1 MIDSELWKSDV
12 QGVLEFHRLP
22 ADERYV
28 VFTPRSAP
36 TTRLSLRTSR
46 FQAGADDGAI
56 DLDDLAFE
64 PGLRLAERL
73 VSQDLSP
80 PLPEFKIVQGRWCTA
95 ALSTCQIL
103 EIRCLFSVTL

>member
-36 TTRLSLRTSR
+36 TTRLPLPTSR
-46 FQAGADDGAI
+46 FQAGTDDSAI
-56 DLDDLAFE
+56 DLGDLALE

-73 VSQDLSP
+73 VSPDFSP
-80 PLPEFKIVQGRWCTA
+80 PLPE
-95 ALSTCQIL
+95 L
-103 EIRCLFSVTL
+103 EIA